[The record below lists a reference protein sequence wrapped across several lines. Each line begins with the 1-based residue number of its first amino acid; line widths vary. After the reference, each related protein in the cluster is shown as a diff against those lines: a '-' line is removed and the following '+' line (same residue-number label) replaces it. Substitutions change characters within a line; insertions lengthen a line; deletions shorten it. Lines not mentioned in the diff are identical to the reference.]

1 MREVMWQLKLFQGCS
16 FLSSE
21 WSEDNPKEN
30 FSLSDRYIKFLKK
43 NTIKYHD
50 RLCNLDR
57 QHYLS
62 GYGFMQ
68 GYFDI
73 DEIMGKLKDERTV
86 KVPFKWLYDIRQYDK
101 CMDGCYMEIT
111 KIA

>member
-1 MREVMWQLKLFQGCS
+1 
-16 FLSSE
+16 
-21 WSEDNPKEN
+21 
-30 FSLSDRYIKFLKK
+30 
-43 NTIKYHD
+43 
-50 RLCNLDR
+50 
-57 QHYLS
+57 
-62 GYGFMQ
+62 MQ